1 VEYKGNKMMTDDNL
15 LHQLQKLF
23 ASLESSERSYIDPTE
38 FCFSY
43 KDFDGQPTNTAI
55 QCDA

>member
-1 VEYKGNKMMTDDNL
+1 MMTDDNL